1 MISVSIILVISS
13 FLNTQIACNDV
24 DEFDKFKSEILVKIH
39 QLKNENDKLKS
50 RNALL
55 EARVRENKSKL
66 TLFELKIGELESEME
81 EMRRGVNECYTY
93 PCENQ
98 ATCVDLING
107 YECKCMPGTTG

>member
-13 FLNTQIACNDV
+13 FLNFQISCNDL
-24 DEFDKFKSEILVKIH
+24 DEFDKFKSEILTKIH
-39 QLKNENDKLKS
+39 QLKNENDKLKN

-66 TLFELKIGELESEME
+66 TLFQSEME

-98 ATCVDLING
+98 ATCLDLLNG
-107 YECKCMPGTTG
+107 YECQCMPGTTG